1 MTLAL
6 ICGQGRLPRIVADA
20 QEARPLVC
28 VLAGFEPDGLAA
40 DLTFHLETL
49 GTLLATLK
57 SRGVTRVCL
66 CGAIRR
72 PPIDPARLD
81 DKTAPLVPRLQTALT
96 SGDDGALRIV
106 MDLFEEAGLR
116 VVPVDDLVPDLLPAA
131 GVPTFKS
138 YAPQNS
144 VEAALGER
152 TVAAMGA
159 RDAGQACVVRGE
171 LVLAREDAAGTDAML
186 TRLARDRTT
195 GSGDFLTNPI
205 STASD
210 MFGGLLGD
218 ATDWLGGGA
227 TQSEGGILFKGP
239 KPGQDRRADL
249 PVIGPGTPDAVAAA
263 GLGGIVI
270 EAGGVMLIDRT
281 RTVARCD
288 ALGLFLWVRE
298 KGGG

>member
-6 ICGQGRLPRIVADA
+6 ICGQGRLPCIVANAA
-20 QEARPLVC
+20 QSRPLVA
-28 VLAGFEPDGLAA
+28 VLSGFEPDGLPA

-49 GTLLATLK
+49 GSLLQDLK
-57 SRGVTRVCL
+57 ARGITHICL

-81 DKTAPLVPRLQTALT
+81 AATAPLVPRLQQALT

-106 MDLFEEAGLR
+106 MDLFEEAGLQM
-116 VVPVDDLVPDLLPAA
+116 VGVDDLVPDLLPAS
-131 GVPTFKS
+131 GVLSLKA
-138 YAPQNS
+138 YAPRNAQ
-144 VEAALGER
+144 EARLGER

-159 RDAGQACVVRGE
+159 RDAGQACVVRGDT
-171 LVLAREDAAGTDAML
+171 VIAREDAGGTDAML
-186 TRLARDRTT
+186 TRLARDRNA
-195 GSGDFLTNPI
+195 GSGDIFSAPI

-218 ATDWLGGGA
+218 ATDWLTGG
-227 TQSEGGILFKGP
+227 TSLEEGGILFKGP

-249 PVIGPGTPDAVAAA
+249 PVIGPTTPDGVAAA
-263 GLGGIVI
+263 GLSGIVI
-270 EAGGVMLIDRT
+270 EAGGVMVIDRA

-288 ALGLFLWVRE
+288 DLGLFLWVRE
-298 KGGG
+298 KGS

>member
-20 QEARPLVC
+20 QSQRPFVC
-28 VLAGFEPDGLAA
+28 VLHGFEPDGLTA

-49 GTLLATLK
+49 GSLLDALK
-57 SRGVTRVCL
+57 SRGITQVCL

-81 DKTAPLVPRLQTALT
+81 AKTAPLVPRLQTALT

-106 MDLFEEAGLR
+106 MDLFEETGLSIAAAHE
-116 VVPVDDLVPDLLPAA
+116 LVPDLLPVA
-131 GVPTFKS
+131 GVMTLKS
-138 YAPQNS
+138 YAPQNA
-144 VEAALGER
+144 VEAQMGER

-159 RDAGQACVVRGE
+159 RDAGQACVVRGDG
-171 LVLAREDAAGTDAML
+171 VLAREDAAGTDAML
-186 TRLARDRTT
+186 TRLARDRLA
-195 GSGDFLTNPI
+195 GSGDFLSNPI
-205 STASD
+205 GTASD

-218 ATDWLGGGA
+218 ASDWLTGGR
-227 TQSEGGILFKGP
+227 SVDDGGILFKAP

-249 PVIGPGTPDAVAAA
+249 PVIGAGTPDAVAAA
-263 GLGGIVI
+263 GLSGIVI
-270 EAGGVMLIDRT
+270 EAGGVMILDRAKT
-281 RTVARCD
+281 LARCD

-298 KGGG
+298 KGG

>member
-20 QEARPLVC
+20 QSQRPLVC
-28 VLAGFEPDGLAA
+28 VLNGFEPADLTA

-49 GTLLATLK
+49 GSLLDTLK
-57 SRGVTRVCL
+57 ERGVSQVCL

-72 PPIDPARLD
+72 PLIDPARLD
-81 DKTAPLVPRLQTALT
+81 AKTAPLVPRLQTALT

-106 MDLFEEAGLR
+106 MALFEEAGLAIAA
-116 VVPVDDLVPDLLPAA
+116 VHDLVPDLVPAA
-131 GVPTFKS
+131 GVLTHKS
-138 YAPQNS
+138 YAPLN
-144 VEAALGER
+144 VLEARLGER

-159 RDAGQACVVRGE
+159 RDAGQACVVRGDN
-171 LVLAREDAAGTDAML
+171 VLAREDAAGTDAML
-186 TRLARDRTT
+186 TRLARDRLA
-195 GSGDFLTNPI
+195 GSRDFLSNPI
-205 STASD
+205 NAASD

-218 ATDWLGGGA
+218 ATDWLTGGTSVA
-227 TQSEGGILFKGP
+227 DGGILFKAP

-249 PVIGPGTPDAVAAA
+249 PVIGAGTPDAVSAA
-263 GLGGIVI
+263 GLSGIVI
-270 EAGGVMLIDRT
+270 EAGGVMILDRA

-298 KGGG
+298 KAN

>member
-20 QEARPLVC
+20 QSQRPLIC
-28 VLAGFEPDGLAA
+28 VLNGFEPADLIA

-49 GTLLATLK
+49 GSLLDTLK
-57 SRGVTRVCL
+57 ERGVSQVCL

-72 PPIDPARLD
+72 PLIDPARLD
-81 DKTAPLVPRLQTALT
+81 AKTAPLVPRLQTALT

-106 MDLFEEAGLR
+106 MNLFEDAGLDIAA
-116 VVPVDDLVPDLLPAA
+116 VHDLVPDLVPTA
-131 GVPTFKS
+131 GVLSHKT
-138 YAPQNS
+138 YAPLN
-144 VEAALGER
+144 VLEARLGER

-159 RDAGQACVVRGE
+159 RDAGQACVVRGDN
-171 LVLAREDAAGTDAML
+171 VLAREDAAGTDAML
-186 TRLARDRTT
+186 TRLARDRLA
-195 GSGDFLTNPI
+195 GSGNFLSNPI
-205 STASD
+205 NAASD

-218 ATDWLGGGA
+218 ATDWLTGGTSVA
-227 TQSEGGILFKGP
+227 DGGILFKAP

-249 PVIGPGTPDAVAAA
+249 PVIGAGTPDAVSAA
-263 GLGGIVI
+263 GLSGIVI
-270 EAGGVMLIDRT
+270 EAGGVMILDRA

-298 KGGG
+298 KGS

>member
-1 MTLAL
+1 MSLAL

-20 QEARPLVC
+20 QSQRPLVC
-28 VLAGFEPDGLAA
+28 VLEGFEPDGLNA

-49 GTLLATLK
+49 GTLLHTLQE
-57 SRGVTRVCL
+57 RGIKRVCL

-81 DKTAPLVPRLQTALT
+81 AKTAPLVPRLQTALT

-106 MDLFEEAGLR
+106 MDLFEEAGLSIAA
-116 VVPVDDLVPDLLPAA
+116 VHDLVPDLLPVE
-131 GVPTFKS
+131 GVLSLKT
-138 YAPQNS
+138 YAPQNT
-144 VEAALGER
+144 VEARLGER

-159 RDAGQACVVRGE
+159 RDAGQACVVRGDT
-171 LVLAREDAAGTDAML
+171 VITREDAAGTDAML

-205 STASD
+205 NTASD

-218 ATDWLGGGA
+218 ATDWLTGGA
-227 TQSEGGILFKGP
+227 STSEGGILFKAP

-249 PVIGPGTPDAVAAA
+249 PAIGASTPDAVAAA
-263 GLGGIVI
+263 GLSGIVI
-270 EAGGVMLIDRT
+270 EAGGVMILDRAK
-281 RTVARCD
+281 TVARCD
-288 ALGLFLWVRE
+288 TLGLFLWVRE
-298 KGGG
+298 KGV